1 MSYHDEDKESLV
13 AREERPVSEPGFL
26 SIYLHINT

>member
-1 MSYHDEDKESLV
+1 MRFHDEDKESLA

-26 SIYLHINT
+26 TIYLHINT

>member
-1 MSYHDEDKESLV
+1 MRFHDEDTESLV
-13 AREERPVSEPGFL
+13 AREERSVSEPGFL